1 MRSSH
6 LIDLLRTRLPGNEVE
21 YAVEDALLEAG
32 AVGENFQGLWGCI
45 WRWIFN
51 ITLMGL
57 IASGRWRTRCWRRG
71 QWVRAFRVLG
81 VDVEVDFQ
89 HHFHGAYCFW
99 AVEDALLE
107 AGAVGEAFV

>member
-32 AVGENFQGLWGCI
+32 AVGENFQGLGGGCGGGPS
-45 WRWIFN
+45 
-51 ITLMGL
+51 T
-57 IASGRWRTRCWRRG
+57 S
-71 QWVRAFRVLG
+71 
-81 VDVEVDFQ
+81 
-89 HHFHGAYCFW
+89 HSGAYCFW